1 MKIIHVIP
9 TLGSGGAERFAVD
22 LVNELS
28 KEHEVY
34 LVVLFGLDKPV
45 NSFFLAQISSLV
57 NVLTFEKR
65 RGPDFSIFMKMKRLI
80 SKLRP
85 DVINTHLSAVN
96 YVLPF
101 MHRPSISFVHTIHSE
116 PRHEAKTKV
125 EFWTRKFAY
134 QKGWITPITI
144 SNDSQQSFRD
154 YYGVTNDVLIFNGRE
169 QIQATDDLA
178 TVTLRVNSLRSNKDT
193 RVLVSI
199 GRFVPLKR
207 QLLLAKIVHELI
219 EEGHN
224 LGLIF
229 LGADKSTYANQ
240 VNLEIAKLN
249 CERIVSLGKVSNVSD
264 YLIASD
270 GFCISSELE
279 GMPMSYIEA
288 LSVRCLPIST
298 PVGGLA
304 TLITEDIGFLAL
316 DLSHEAL
323 KKAIKKFIQTPDAVL
338 DTMKTNAFKQFHD
351 LFIISK
357 TASQYLSVY
366 EKR

>member
-1 MKIIHVIP
+1 MKIVHVIP

-34 LVVLFGLDKPV
+34 LVVLFGLDKPA
-45 NSFFLAQISSLV
+45 NSFFLPQVSSLV

-80 SKLRP
+80 SKLQP

-101 MHRPSISFVHTIHSE
+101 MQRSGISFVHTIHSE
-116 PRHEAKTKV
+116 PRHEAKTKI

-134 QKGWITPITI
+134 QKGWITPVTI

-154 YYGVTNDVLIFNGRE
+154 YYSLTSDVLIFNGRE
-169 QIQATDDLA
+169 QIEATDDLPK
-178 TVTLRVNSLRSNKDT
+178 VVSIVDSLRSNADA

-219 EEGHN
+219 EEGHS

-229 LGADKSTYANQ
+229 LGADSSTYANE

-249 CERIVSLGKVSNVSD
+249 CEQIASLGKVSNISD

-288 LSVRCLPIST
+288 LSVKCLPIST

-304 TLITEDIGFLAL
+304 TLITEDLGFLAL
-316 DLSHEAL
+316 DLSHEGL
-323 KKAIKKFIQTPDAVL
+323 KQAIKRYIQTPDSVL
-338 DTMKTNAFKQFHD
+338 NTMKANAYKQFQD

-357 TASQYLSVY
+357 TVSQYLSVY